1 MSHWY
6 LLRDTKYNVEVTSD
20 VITVNLP
27 EMESMSLND
36 PVQIFFANRL
46 VRIVALPSKFLFSVL
61 KRCVFWTDTI
71 ATGTVYG

>member
-1 MSHWY
+1 
-6 LLRDTKYNVEVTSD
+6 
-20 VITVNLP
+20 
-27 EMESMSLND
+27 MESMSLND

-46 VRIVALPSKFLFSVL
+46 VRIVALPIKFLFSVL

>member
-46 VRIVALPSKFLFSVL
+46 VRIVALPIKFLFSVL
-61 KRCVFWTDTI
+61 KRCVFWTDII